1 MDLSIIALDLS
12 IIVSDLTIIVAVL
25 TLQTASRPFT
35 RHLHTFYP
43 APLFIPAGPFS
54 PKVCLYRERF
64 LVKIKKD
71 SLWRENLSLIAI
83 LRASCRIRTNDPEI
97 TNHVLWPTELKRRVG
112 SCLYRAATTKYPC
125 YVPILGDSEGAG
137 RTGLPVFSQKAGDKI
152 SASQMQ
158 RARSMLRRSLISQ
171 TICKNRLQR

>member
-1 MDLSIIALDLS
+1 MKKRFPLERESLFAKGEL
-12 IIVSDLTIIVAVL
+12 
-25 TLQTASRPFT
+25 ASPILFT
-35 RHLHTFYP
+35 KGEL
-43 APLFIPAGPFS
+43 AS
-54 PKVCLYRERF
+54 P
-64 LVKIKKD
+64 
-71 SLWRENLSLIAI
+71 I

-152 SASQMQ
+152 SASRMQ